1 MNTGLTG
8 EYVTIV
14 ALLGRVPCMVQG
26 PVAKGSLMVSAGNGR
41 AKAQVNPL
49 TGTVIGKALESFDGD
64 VGTIEIVV
72 GRV

>member
-1 MNTGLTG
+1 
-8 EYVTIV
+8 
-14 ALLGRVPCMVQG
+14 MVQG
-26 PVAKGSLMVSAGNGR
+26 LVAMGALMVSAGNGR
-41 AKAQVNPL
+41 AKAQVNPP